1 METSLPTPMTGRVYV
16 NLLEGI
22 FHYHIEYELLLWST
36 SKITLIIHDYPI
48 SASMMLISW
57 KISTIPPSPW
67 DVEDGCDPMRSKGHG
82 RTWNK
87 SPEIVYL
94 GTESAQLW
102 LTWKW
107 KKTLLVNII
116 YIYIEDITQYITIA
130 DSKRK
135 DLDELKSL
143 NLFSGSNVQG
153 QSYKRTNSK
162 LS

>member
-1 METSLPTPMTGRVYV
+1 
-16 NLLEGI
+16 
-22 FHYHIEYELLLWST
+22 
-36 SKITLIIHDYPI
+36 
-48 SASMMLISW
+48 
-57 KISTIPPSPW
+57 
-67 DVEDGCDPMRSKGHG
+67 MRSKGHG